1 MLGFSFLPSQQKG
14 KGKKNFATFA
24 PRAQR
29 AVNKK
34 SIKEKRYGFETY

>member
-24 PRAQR
+24 SRAQR
-29 AVNKK
+29 AVKK
-34 SIKEKRYGFETY
+34 TIKEKRHDIETH